1 MQQLLLVSGLLCD
14 AGIWRD
20 VERQLAGRVAGRV
33 AVRAR
38 ALPDCDSITAMAAQ
52 LLRDAP
58 ERFALAGHSMG
69 ARVALEMVRQ
79 APQRITGLALLN
91 TGVHPLRPGEAE
103 GRQRLLRLAHEQGM
117 AAVAAA
123 WLPPMMG
130 APPARQAQ
138 VLPELTAMVL
148 RQTPARF
155 AAQIG
160 ALLNRPDAQAVLAGV
175 RVPTLLAS
183 GTVDSWSPL
192 AQHEQMLRQL
202 PQATLVAIEN
212 AGHMAP
218 AEQPAAVA
226 QALLAWLGT
235 LPPV

>member
-1 MQQLLLVSGLLCD
+1 MQQLLLLSGLLCD
-14 AGIWRD
+14 AAIWRD
-20 VERQLAGRVAGRV
+20 VERLLTGR
-33 AVRAR
+33 AVVQAR

-52 LLRDAP
+52 LLREAP

-69 ARVALEMVRQ
+69 ARVALEMVWQ

-91 TGVHPLRPGEAE
+91 TGVHPVRPGEAE
-103 GRQRLLRLAHEQGM
+103 GRGRLLRLAQEQGM
-117 AAVAAA
+117 AAVAAE

-155 AAQIG
+155 AAQVS
-160 ALLNRPDAQAVLAGV
+160 ALLDRPDAEAALASV

-183 GTVDSWSPL
+183 GTADSWSPL
-192 AQHEQMLRQL
+192 AQHEQMRQQI
-202 PQATLVAIEN
+202 PDATLVAIEN

-226 QALLAWLGT
+226 QALRAWLGT

>member
-1 MQQLLLVSGLLCD
+1 MQQLLLISGLLCD
-14 AGIWRD
+14 AAIWRD
-20 VERQLAGRVAGRV
+20 VERLLAGRVAV
-33 AVRAR
+33 QVK

-52 LLRDAP
+52 LLHEAP

-79 APQRITGLALLN
+79 DPQRITRLALLN
-91 TGVHPLRPGEAE
+91 TGVHPVRVGEAD
-103 GRQRLLRLAHEQGM
+103 GRQRLLRLAREQGM
-117 AAVAAA
+117 AAVAAE

-130 APPARQAQ
+130 APPARQTQ

-155 AAQIG
+155 AAQVS
-160 ALLNRPDAQAVLAGV
+160 ALLGRPDAEAALAAV

-183 GTVDSWSPL
+183 GTADNWSPL

-212 AGHMAP
+212 AGHMSP
-218 AEQPAAVA
+218 TEQPAAVA
-226 QALLAWLGT
+226 RALLAWLGT
-235 LPPV
+235 PDAV

>member
-1 MQQLLLVSGLLCD
+1 MQQLLLLSGLLCD
-14 AGIWRD
+14 AAIWRD
-20 VERQLAGRVAGRV
+20 VERHLAGRA
-33 AVRAR
+33 AVQAR

-52 LLRDAP
+52 LLREAP

-79 APQRITGLALLN
+79 DPRRITRLALLN
-91 TGVHPLRPGEAE
+91 TGVHPVRPGEAD
-103 GRQRLLRLAHEQGM
+103 GRRRLLRLAREQGM
-117 AAVAAA
+117 AAVAAE

-130 APPARQAQ
+130 APPARQAE

-155 AAQIG
+155 GAQVS
-160 ALLNRPDAQAVLAGV
+160 ALLGRPDAQAALASV

-183 GTVDSWSPL
+183 GTADNWSPL
-192 AQHEQMLRQL
+192 AQHEQMRRQL

-226 QALLAWLGT
+226 RALLAWLGT
-235 LPPV
+235 PDAV